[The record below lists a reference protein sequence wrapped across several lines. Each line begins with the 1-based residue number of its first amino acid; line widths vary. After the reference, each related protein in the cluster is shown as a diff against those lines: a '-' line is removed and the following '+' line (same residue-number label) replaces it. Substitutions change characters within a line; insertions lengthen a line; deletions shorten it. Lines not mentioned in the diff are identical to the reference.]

1 MKKIILTLLLVISI
15 IITILIVNA
24 LTLKSKQ
31 IPKDN
36 STHKIISI
44 QEAVDRLS
52 KSITYNTVSYDDTS
66 MIDYQ
71 SFLDFHSFLRASYPK
86 VFSKLEE
93 EMVNTY
99 TMVLKWEGKNTQLPP
114 AIFMAHQ
121 DVVPVSDDT
130 KDMWTVPAFEGLIR
144 DGIIYGRGV
153 IDDKI
158 NLMAQ
163 LETANYLL
171 EQGFTP
177 ERTIYFVF
185 GHDEEIGGEEGAAK
199 VAALFEQRGVKAY
212 FVLDEGGIVTNE
224 KVPGIDKPVAL
235 IGTSE
240 KGFVTLELSVDIPGG
255 HSSFP
260 DKETSID
267 VLSKALVHL
276 RDQPFE
282 PNLSPSVK
290 DFMAYTA
297 PEMRFTEK
305 LVMANPWL
313 FKPLIYRIYSSTP
326 VGDAMIRTTMVPTII
341 HAGVKENVIPTVA
354 KAKVN
359 YRTIPGNT
367 VDQVVEHTRKAI
379 NDDRVKIT
387 VVPKP
392 KEASAAASPDSASF
406 KSLMQPLKHH
416 FDDAVVSPFLLIGGT
431 DSRHFSKITPNIYKF
446 SPMIDPIGFHGVDE
460 QLKIAD
466 YGKAINFYHSLI
478 HSL

>member
-1 MKKIILTLLLVISI
+1 MKKILSFFFMAIFI
-15 IITILIVNA
+15 IIIILIINA

-36 STHKIISI
+36 NTHKNIDI
-44 QEAVDRLS
+44 QGAVDRLS
-52 KSITYNTVSYDDTS
+52 KSITYKTISYDDTS

-71 SFLDFHSFLRASYPK
+71 SFLDFHTFLRSSFPK
-86 VFSKLEE
+86 VFAQLEE
-93 EMVNTY
+93 EMVNNY
-99 TMVLKWEGKNTQLPP
+99 TMVLKWEGKNPNLPP

-130 KDMWTVPAFEGLIR
+130 KDMWTVPAFKGVIK

-158 NLMAQ
+158 NLMSQ
-163 LETANYLL
+163 LETTEYLL
-171 EQGFTP
+171 NQGFTP

-199 VAALFEQRGVKAY
+199 VAELFKQRGIKAY

-224 KVPGIDKPVAL
+224 KVPGMNKPVAL
-235 IGTSE
+235 VGTSE
-240 KGFVTLELSVDIPGG
+240 KGFVTLELTVDIPGG

-260 DKETSID
+260 GKETSID
-267 VLSKALVHL
+267 ILSKALVNL
-276 RDQPFE
+276 RSQPFE

-305 LVMANPWL
+305 LVMANPWM
-313 FKPLIYRIYSSTP
+313 FKPLIYRIYSATP

-341 HAGVKENVIPTVA
+341 HAGVKENVIPTIA

-367 VDQVVEHTRKAI
+367 VDQVVEHTRKAF
-379 NDDRVKIT
+379 NDERVKIT

-392 KEASAAASPDSASF
+392 KEASAASSPDSASF

-416 FDDAVVSPFLLIGGT
+416 FDDAVVTPFLMIGGT
-431 DSRHFSKITPNIYKF
+431 DSRHFSEVTPNIFKF

-466 YGKAINFYHSLI
+466 YGKAINFYNSLI
-478 HSL
+478 ISL